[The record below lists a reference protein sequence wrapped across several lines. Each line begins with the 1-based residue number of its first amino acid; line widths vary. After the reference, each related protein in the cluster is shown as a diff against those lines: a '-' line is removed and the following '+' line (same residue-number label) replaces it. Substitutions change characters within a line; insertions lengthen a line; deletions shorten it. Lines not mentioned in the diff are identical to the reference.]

1 MDNRYIDNPYISHFM
16 YIQLILYILE
26 IYYIK
31 KIGSQGMEA
40 ETSQDL

>member
-26 IYYIK
+26 IYYK
-31 KIGSQGMEA
+31 NIGSQDMEA